1 MTIKRGS
8 RMENGG
14 WKRRVCVFAILY
26 PLSSILLCTSG
37 CSDKNP
43 DAKQKTTRERQQDA
57 LRDPFGYSPHVE
69 NTDISG
75 GDLGNFD
82 KDAFGKDVDSV
93 FNP

>member
-1 MTIKRGS
+1 MCRTEDR
-8 RMENGG
+8 G
-14 WKRRVCVFAILY
+14 WKIEDSGRVRSSLAILY
-26 PLSSILLCTSG
+26 LLSSILFVSIG

-43 DAKQKTTRERQQDA
+43 DTKPKTTHERQQDA
-57 LRDPFGYSPHVE
+57 LRDPFGYSPQVE

>member
-1 MTIKRGS
+1 M
-8 RMENGG
+8 
-14 WKRRVCVFAILY
+14 KRRWKIEIVASLCLIC
-26 PLSSILLCTSG
+26 SIFVITTG

-43 DAKQKTTRERQQDA
+43 DAKQKTTHERQQDA
-57 LRDPFGYSPHVE
+57 LRDPFGYSPQVE

-75 GDLGNFD
+75 GDLGHFD